1 MSLPLGS
8 MKLIKTESNQAI
20 HLFQMLG
27 VTEEQFEQARTWYLS
42 AQKDSMPNKENINK
56 TNKHRRQE
64 CLTS

>member
-42 AQKDSMPNKENINK
+42 AQEDCAANKADTINK
-56 TNKHRRQE
+56 SINQGVA
-64 CLTS
+64 

>member
-1 MSLPLGS
+1 

-42 AQKDSMPNKENINK
+42 AQQDCAANKNNTTNIADK
-56 TNKHRRQE
+56 SFKQ
-64 CLTS
+64 